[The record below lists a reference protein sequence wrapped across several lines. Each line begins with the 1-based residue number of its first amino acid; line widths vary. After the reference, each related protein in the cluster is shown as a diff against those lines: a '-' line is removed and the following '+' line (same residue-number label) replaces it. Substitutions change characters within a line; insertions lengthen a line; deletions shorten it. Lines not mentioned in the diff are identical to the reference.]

1 MPQTLV
7 TRPGPRTEVMGA
19 VKDGEWLEA
28 QIRQTDED
36 AGADRAVQ
44 NCCAVCRGTN
54 SQQSRAWAVVVVNSR
69 PMPREAHQ
77 ASHLRDAP
85 ARHWLLVICR
95 K

>member
-44 NCCAVCRGTN
+44 N
-54 SQQSRAWAVVVVNSR
+54 
-69 PMPREAHQ
+69 
-77 ASHLRDAP
+77 
-85 ARHWLLVICR
+85 
-95 K
+95 